1 MRGSTLSAPHALNRF
16 LLIVLALLII
26 AAGGAGIAA
35 ALGAFGSSVEH
46 HTLYDNPAGRYVGD
60 NGRWIWPVAAAVL
73 VIIALF
79 ALRWLLTQISIE
91 RAGSMTLQTP
101 SKAGSTTLRAAA
113 LTDAVTDEIETY
125 RGVTSARAHLLG
137 DPGDL
142 RLAVTVTTAD
152 RVPFGPLRERIETTA
167 LADARK
173 ALGDP
178 TFPIVLVFDTTTK
191 PPS

>member
-1 MRGSTLSAPHALNRF
+1 MLSAPHALNRL
-16 LLIVLALLII
+16 LLIVLALLFI

-46 HTLYDNPAGRYVGD
+46 HPLYDNAPGRYVGD
-60 NGRWIWPVAAAVL
+60 NGEWLWPVAAAVL
-73 VIIALF
+73 VVIALF
-79 ALRWLLTQISIE
+79 ALRWLLTQVSSE
-91 RAGSMTLQTP
+91 RTGSMTLDAP
-101 SKAGSTTLRAAA
+101 SKAGTTSLRAAA

-125 RGVTSARAHLLG
+125 RGVTGARAHLLG

-142 RLAVTVTTAD
+142 RLAVAVTVAD

-178 TFPIVLVFDTTTK
+178 TFPVVLVFDTTTK